1 MAAGAAVAAAVTA
14 VVAASG
20 VPAAA
25 AATGAVLPS
34 VGAVLLKGVA
44 ATASTGALSHYESST
59 GNRKDGIWLHLLAPK
74 RQSTAV
80 KANRAR

>member
-20 VPAAA
+20 VPAA

>member
-20 VPAAA
+20 VPA